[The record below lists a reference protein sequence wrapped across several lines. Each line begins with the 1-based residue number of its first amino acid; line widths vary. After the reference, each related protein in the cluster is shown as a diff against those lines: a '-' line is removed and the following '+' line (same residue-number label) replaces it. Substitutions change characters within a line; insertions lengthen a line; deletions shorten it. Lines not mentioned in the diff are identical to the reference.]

1 MPGTGML
8 GSKVGLHPY
17 NYTAGTPVESCG
29 APQPLAVPRALPSG
43 AAAAG
48 AAPVLAGLRL
58 GVFREWFEDADAE
71 VVAACHRAVDLL
83 VDRGAQVL
91 LL

>member
-1 MPGTGML
+1 M
-8 GSKVGLHPY
+8 
-17 NYTAGTPVESCG
+17 ESSG

-43 AAAAG
+43 LAAPG
-48 AAPVLAGLRL
+48 AAPALAGLRL

-83 VDRGAQVL
+83 VDRGAKVPSL
-91 LL
+91 